1 MINLKD
7 HPDLMLVLLAKI
19 TRRAGGYLKIRETD
33 QPTGSFNLQA
43 RLDTANGTVEL
54 KLGKGLIK
62 PDAPKLVVPPGTK
75 H

>member
-7 HPDLMLVLLAKI
+7 HPDLMLALLAKL
-19 TRRAGGYLKIRETD
+19 TRRAGGYLKIREAD

-43 RLDTANGTVEL
+43 RIDPAAGTIEL

-62 PDAPKLVVPPGTK
+62 PEAPKIVVPPGTTY
-75 H
+75 